1 MCDSGCGI
9 WGYLRRKEAKNG
21 TPEDKNGRRGRET
34 GNAAL
39 CHMLSKGRG
48 GGGEIVWG
56 KSFGFRRNGEVESA
70 KGPSEGGGVEDRG
83 SFV

>member
-48 GGGEIVWG
+48 ERRGDCVGKIVWFSEKRGGGKRKRTI
-56 KSFGFRRNGEVESA
+56 
-70 KGPSEGGGVEDRG
+70 
-83 SFV
+83 